1 MNMSLHDFLKKMSGI
16 TTNEEILYGNPKIR
30 NKRPMCDCH
39 QRHIPRR
46 AKAEVIKRLGGASSL
61 WILPSHIHDFELLHS
76 EIRSLI
82 GNIPGIGN
90 LTIYDVTVRLGA
102 KYNILPRDYVYLHAG
117 PMVSAKHLEKI
128 GRITLTR
135 PLSPCVP
142 TTDFSSIYS
151 MFSSPTAFDIESDLC
166 TRKNEILK
174 LV

>member
-1 MNMSLHDFLKKMSGI
+1 MSGI

-117 PMVSAKHLEKI
+117 PMISAKHLEKI

-142 TTDFSSIYS
+142 TTDFSFIYS

>member
-1 MNMSLHDFLKKMSGI
+1 MSLHDFLEKMSGI

-39 QRHIPRR
+39 QRHIHRR

-90 LTIYDVTVRLGA
+90 LTIYDVAVRLGA
-102 KYNILPRDYVYLHAG
+102 KYNILPKNYVYLHAG

-135 PLSPCVP
+135 PLAPCVP

>member
-39 QRHIPRR
+39 QRHIHRR

-90 LTIYDVTVRLGA
+90 LTIYDVAVRLGA
-102 KYNILPRDYVYLHAG
+102 KYNILPKNYVYLHAG
-117 PMVSAKHLEKI
+117 PMISAKHLEKI
-128 GRITLTR
+128 GRIKLTR
-135 PLSPCVP
+135 PCSPCVP
-142 TTDFSSIYS
+142 ITDFSSIYS
-151 MFSSPTAFDIESDLC
+151 LFSSPTAFDIESDLC
-166 TRKNEILK
+166 TRKNDILK